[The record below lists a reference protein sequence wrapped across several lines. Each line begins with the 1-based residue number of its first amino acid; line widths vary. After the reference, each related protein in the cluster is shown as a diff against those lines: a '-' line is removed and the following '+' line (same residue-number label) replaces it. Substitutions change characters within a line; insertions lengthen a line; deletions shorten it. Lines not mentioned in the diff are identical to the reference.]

1 MHMYHRSNYIVSVVC
16 LYAASRYQGNHDRN
30 QTMGQSRMDMDILFP
45 ETKYFY
51 LTNSSICAEKLLEVV
66 MSLYV
71 SSR

>member
-1 MHMYHRSNYIVSVVC
+1 VNEVD
-16 LYAASRYQGNHDRN
+16 HDRN

-66 MSLYV
+66 MSLVEFVISIISNLVLSCWYHDGV
-71 SSR
+71 N